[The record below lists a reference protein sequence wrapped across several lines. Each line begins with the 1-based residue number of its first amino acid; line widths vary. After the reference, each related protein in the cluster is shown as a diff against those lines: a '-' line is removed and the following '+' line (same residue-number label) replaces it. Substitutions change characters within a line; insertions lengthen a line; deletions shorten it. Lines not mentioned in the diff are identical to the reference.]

1 MCLLVF
7 SFRADG
13 SLALVANR
21 DESYDRPTAPL
32 DFWADVPHVLAGR
45 DLRGGGTW
53 LAIHRTGRVAAL
65 TNFRRG
71 AAAKPGTSRGE
82 IPSDFVRSKETPEV
96 FLDALAGRAERYSG
110 FSLVAGVPGRF
121 FYFSN
126 LDNTVRQLQPGCHGL
141 SNHLIDTPW
150 PKVVRAKA
158 ALQAALAS
166 GPPKAAQ
173 LCDLLLDRS
182 VPPDPDLPDT
192 GVGLALERMLAPSFI
207 VTPDYGTRSTSAL
220 VIDARGAVDMY
231 EKNYGRAGLPLQ
243 SGGQRFQLR
252 GWPPRP

>member
-7 SFRADG
+7 SFRADA

-32 DFWADVPHVLAGR
+32 DFWADDPDVLAGR

-71 AAAKPGTSRGE
+71 TAAKTGTSRGE
-82 IPSDFVRSKETPEV
+82 IPSDFVRSKQTPEV
-96 FLDALAGRAERYSG
+96 FLKALATRADRYSG

-126 LDNTVRQLQPGCHGL
+126 LDNTVRPLQPGSHGL
-141 SNHLIDTPW
+141 SNHLLDTPW
-150 PKVVRAKA
+150 PKVLRAKA
-158 ALQAALAS
+158 ALDAALAS
-166 GPPKAAQ
+166 GPLEAAR
-173 LCDLLLDRS
+173 LCDLLLDQT
-182 VPPDPDLPDT
+182 VPPDADLPDT

-207 VTPDYGTRSTSAL
+207 VTPDYGTRSTTAL
-220 VIDARGAVDMY
+220 VIDAGGAVDMY
-231 EKNYGRAGLPLQ
+231 EKNYGRGGRPLHA
-243 SGGQRFQLR
+243 GGQRFQLQGR
-252 GWPPRP
+252 PPL

>member
-7 SFRADG
+7 SFRADA

-32 DFWADVPHVLAGR
+32 AFWAENPEILAGR

-71 AAAKPGTSRGE
+71 PAVKTGTSRGE
-82 IPSDFVRSKETPEV
+82 IPVDFVRSKETPEA
-96 FLDALAGRAERYSG
+96 FLEALTRRADRYSG
-110 FSLVAGVPGRF
+110 FSLVVGVPGRF

-126 LDNTVRQLQPGCHGL
+126 LDNVMRQLQPGSHGL
-141 SNHLIDTPW
+141 SNHLLDTPW

-158 ALQAALAS
+158 ALDAALAS
-166 GPPKAAQ
+166 GPPEAAA
-173 LCDLLLDRS
+173 LCDLLLDRT
-182 VPPDPDLPDT
+182 VPPDADLPDT
-192 GVGLALERMLAPSFI
+192 GIGLALERTLAPSFI
-207 VTPDYGTRSTSAL
+207 VSPDYGTRSTTAL
-220 VIDARGAVDMY
+220 VVDAGGSVDMY
-231 EKNYGRAGLPLQ
+231 EKNYGRGGRPLHA
-243 SGGQRFQLR
+243 GGQRFQLQAHS
-252 GWPPRP
+252 PRP